1 MTAALVA
8 TPVLRAPEPPMP
20 KTLLPL
26 STPDDTEAAYYD
38 ALLHADLEQLMA
50 CWSDEDDIV
59 CVLPGTHRLIGHA
72 QIRAAFEALM
82 TNGSIRVVVE
92 NLHKTETASSTIHS
106 ALVHVSMGA
115 ADRPEDLWLF
125 VTSVYVKTA
134 HGWRLVAHHA
144 SPGMQESVTGSWVAA
159 DTTLH

>member
-1 MTAALVA
+1 
-8 TPVLRAPEPPMP
+8 MP
-20 KTLLPL
+20 KTKLPL
-26 STPDDTEAAYYD
+26 GTPDETEAAYFD

-59 CVLPGTHRLIGHA
+59 CVLPGSHRLIGHA

-82 TNGSIRVVVE
+82 ANGSIRVNVE
-92 NLHKTETASSTIHS
+92 SLHKTETASSTIHS
-106 ALVHVSMGA
+106 ALVHITMGA
-115 ADRPEDLWLF
+115 VDRPEDMWLF

-134 HGWRLVAHHA
+134 QGWRMVAHHA
-144 SPGMQESVTGSWVAA
+144 SPGLEESLAGSWVAS